1 MASLREARSKV
12 LSTSLLG
19 KPSRN
24 KGTVLSEESKQLIS
38 EHNAKYWSGK
48 HHSDRYSAYTLLSPE
63 GKEVDFE
70 SVKQILL
77 TLGVQDGGYFYRLV
91 SGNIAELNGWKFV
104 RKGAKNADN
113 QVSPRNGFIQIF
125 NDAVSSP
132 QVPRRVGEV

>member
-1 MASLREARSKV
+1 
-12 LSTSLLG
+12 
-19 KPSRN
+19 
-24 KGTVLSEESKQLIS
+24 VLSEESKQLIS

-48 HHSDRYSAYTLLSPE
+48 HYSDRHSAYTLLSPE

-113 QVSPRNGFIQIF
+113 QVSPRNGFVQIF
-125 NDAVSSP
+125 NDAVSGP
-132 QVPRRVGEV
+132 QVPQRVGEV